1 MLFIVHVRSGLDD
14 RCSIRNLV
22 VISNYPSVRHKFL
35 WLQLGD
41 GPDISV
47 RDNGLRDI
55 GQ

>member
-1 MLFIVHVRSGLDD
+1 MLFIVHVYD

>member
-41 GPDISV
+41 GPDINAS
-47 RDNGLRDI
+47 DNG
-55 GQ
+55 Q